1 LLAPSRVGDPAFIEQ
16 FARLQR
22 SSVRP
27 AVVGHFFK
35 QSMTADATEVAPSI
49 RSPTLLLHRSDD
61 QIVPVGMAREL
72 ASTIPDAKLVEVPG
86 VDHLIFA
93 GDIEEIA
100 DEVEE
105 FLTGEQTSPDPDR
118 ALLTVMFTDIV
129 DSTSLASDM
138 GDREWRK
145 LLDQHHEAVRAQL
158 ARYGGREM
166 ATTGDG
172 FMAVFDSPGKA
183 VRCALAVVAAV
194 GDVGL
199 QVRAGVHTGE
209 VEIRGNDLA
218 GISVHI
224 AARVAGLAEGGEL
237 LVSGTVRDLLV
248 GSGIDFEARGEHV
261 LKGVPD
267 SWRLYAVKDG

>member
-1 LLAPSRVGDPAFIEQ
+1 
-16 FARLQR
+16 
-22 SSVRP
+22 
-27 AVVGHFFK
+27 
-35 QSMTADATEVAPSI
+35 
-49 RSPTLLLHRSDD
+49 
-61 QIVPVGMAREL
+61 
-72 ASTIPDAKLVEVPG
+72 
-86 VDHLIFA
+86 
-93 GDIEEIA
+93 
-100 DEVEE
+100 
-105 FLTGEQTSPDPDR
+105 
-118 ALLTVMFTDIV
+118 
-129 DSTSLASDM
+129 
-138 GDREWRK
+138 
-145 LLDQHHEAVRAQL
+145 
-158 ARYGGREM
+158 M

-248 GSGIDFEARGEHV
+248 GSGIDFEARGEQV

-267 SWRLYAVKDG
+267 SWRLYAVRDG